1 MEWKI
6 EDNRNHH
13 LKVCIAKNIAVQL
26 WLRFGYHLDEDVSDG
41 FYFVAEVRD
50 LAKQDPFI
58 ASYTI
63 NSRKDLNDIV
73 QEYALT
79 YEDGSKALLHLLNPF
94 FKLHLCH
101 LDGLPMHYADNA
113 LYLGVEHGSVELTRK
128 CLQWTDDICSL
139 TPEEIGISFNQF
151 LLMYKDAQPTHKTA
165 GVVAEFKQWLL
176 EHGYN
181 ARRQSIANAA
191 IETIKDIRAMLSGGG
206 I

>member
-1 MEWKI
+1 MDMQK
-6 EDNRNHH
+6 DKRNHH
-13 LKVCIAKNIAVQL
+13 LKVLIATKGTVRL

-63 NSRKDLNDIV
+63 NSRKELNEII
-73 QEYALT
+73 QEYGL
-79 YEDGSKALLHLLNPF
+79 EFQDGARLLLNILNPF
-94 FKLHLCH
+94 FKLHLCG
-101 LDGLPMHYADNA
+101 LNGLPMHYADNA
-113 LYLGVEHGSVELTRK
+113 LYLGVEHGSAELTRK
-128 CLQWTDDICSL
+128 CLQWTDDVCSL

-151 LLMYKDAQPTHKTA
+151 LLMYKDALQEHKTA

-176 EHGYN
+176 ERGYN

-191 IETIKDIRAMLSGGG
+191 IETIKDIRAMLSDGGL
-206 I
+206 

>member
-13 LKVCIAKNIAVQL
+13 LKVCIAKKGTIKL

-50 LAKQDPFI
+50 ISEKDPFI
-58 ASYTI
+58 SSHIIYT
-63 NSRKDLNDIV
+63 RKDLNGVI
-73 QEYALT
+73 QEYGLE
-79 YEDGSKALLHLLNPF
+79 YEDRARVLLNVLNPY
-94 FKLHLCH
+94 FKLYLCH
-101 LDGLPMHYADNA
+101 LDGLPIYYADNA
-113 LYLGVEHGSVELTRK
+113 LCLGVEYKSVEYTK
-128 CLQWTDDICSL
+128 NCLQWTDDICSL
-139 TPEEIGISFNQF
+139 TPEEVDACFGQF

-165 GVVAEFKQWLL
+165 GVVAEFKQWLM